1 MRVQLVDEN
10 TLYIDA
16 WGEAFEQART
26 VRPGIWDK
34 VMAHPDVTYE
44 GTPEALAVLRELF
57 IDCRIDMARALRA
70 MAHKG
75 DLHTI
80 PVDPMRE
87 FAERD
92 EIQLI
97 RDELAN
103 RKMVFAVLKQRHGIT
118 RISDFEHD
126 KIALYE
132 QTQRQLYKANKL
144 RPGIEGI

>member
-1 MRVQLVDEN
+1 MRVALIDEN

-16 WGEAFEQART
+16 WGEAFEQARA
-26 VRPGIWDK
+26 VRPMLWDK
-34 VMAHPDVTYE
+34 VMAHPDVAYE
-44 GTPEALAVLRELF
+44 GTPEALAVLRDLF

-75 DLHTI
+75 DLRVI
-80 PVDPMRE
+80 PVDPVRE
-87 FAERD
+87 FAERG
-92 EIQLI
+92 EVQLV

-103 RKMVFAVLKQRHGIT
+103 RRMVFEVLKKRHGIT
-118 RISDFEHD
+118 EIADYEHD

-132 QTQRQLYKANKL
+132 QTKLQIYKANKL